1 MRGFAMSTVVMLL
14 AMAAPATA
22 QEAGDVGLTMGY
34 PAAVGVIWHI
44 TDAIAVRPDLTVST
58 STTESTSTTAGF
70 GGGTNLVSTTT
81 STSWTTSVGLSALF
95 YVKTLDR
102 VRLYVAPRAAYLR
115 TSIDLDDDQP
125 LPRAFDNSTTG
136 FVAAGAF
143 GAQYGAHE
151 RFAIFGEAGV
161 QYSSQSSRSALL
173 TSSSRSEN
181 RTAGL
186 RSAVGVTFYF

>member
-1 MRGFAMSTVVMLL
+1 MRGFATGTVVMLL

-44 TDAIAVRPDLTVST
+44 TDAIAVRPELTVST
-58 STTESTSTTAGF
+58 STTESTSTTSGF
-70 GGGTNLVSTTT
+70 GGGANLVSTTT

-102 VRLYVAPRAAYLR
+102 VRLYIAPRAAYLR
-115 TSIDLDDDQP
+115 TSIDIDDDQP
-125 LPRAFDNSTTG
+125 LAGSFDNSSSG

-151 RFAIFGEAGV
+151 RFAIFGEVGA
-161 QYSSQSSRSALL
+161 QYTSQSSTSAFSI
-173 TSSSRSEN
+173 TRNRSES

-186 RSAVGVTFYF
+186 RSAVGVTLYF

>member
-1 MRGFAMSTVVMLL
+1 MRRFGVGVLLGVVM
-14 AMAAPATA
+14 ATPATA

-44 TDAIAVRPDLTVST
+44 SDAIALRPEATVST
-58 STTESTSTTAGF
+58 STTESTSTTSGF
-70 GGGTNLVSTTT
+70 GGGANLVSTTT

-115 TSIDLDDDQP
+115 TSIDIDDDQP
-125 LPRAFDNSTTG
+125 LAGTFDNSSDG

-151 RFAIFGEAGV
+151 RFAIFGELGV
-161 QYSSQSSRSALL
+161 QYTSQSSTSAFSL
-173 TSSSRSEN
+173 TRNRSES

-186 RSAVGVTFYF
+186 RSAVGVTLYF